1 MKAPLRRWYI
11 LIRKRRLFFNELG
24 MNRNKENMVWI
35 PIRTVY
41 HKELKVADF
50 LKKENLEVFIPMKY
64 ELREKETADGECERI
79 LVPAIHN
86 LLFVKQEYNYDWC
99 MDLVRRMPVPI
110 FFFKKWRS
118 GKDFCIISEKEMK
131 NFMDATNP
139 DISGT
144 RFIDPE
150 VLKNKKSVP
159 VRVIKEG
166 PLFGLEGK
174 FMRYGGKHY
183 IAVELAN
190 STALLKVSY
199 TWCEVIDTVETE

>member
-1 MKAPLRRWYI
+1 MM
-11 LIRKRRLFFNELG
+11 G
-24 MNRNKENMVWI
+24 MERNKDEKVWI
-35 PIRTVY
+35 PVQTVY
-41 HKELKVADF
+41 HKELEVADF

-64 ELREKETADGECERI
+64 ELREKGGSDGECERI

-86 LLFVKQEYNYDWC
+86 LLFVRREYCYDWC
-99 MDLVRRMPVPI
+99 MELVKRIPVPV
-110 FFFKKWRS
+110 FFFKKQRN
-118 GKDFCIISEKEMK
+118 GKDFCVVREKEMK

-139 DISGT
+139 EITGT

-150 VLKNKKSVP
+150 VLKNKKCVP

-199 TWCEVIDTVETE
+199 TWCEVIDMVETE